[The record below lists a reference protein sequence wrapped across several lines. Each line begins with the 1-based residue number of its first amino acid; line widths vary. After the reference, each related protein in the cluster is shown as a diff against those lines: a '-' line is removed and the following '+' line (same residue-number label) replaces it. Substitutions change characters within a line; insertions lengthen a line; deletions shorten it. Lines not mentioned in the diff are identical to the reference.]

1 VAAEVQVAVLE
12 PGEGDADNIISKDVL
27 GPRFVLHVLSVKVSV
42 VLQVDV
48 AVVLQVD
55 VAVVLQVD
63 VTVVLQVDVALSFSF
78 LPGGSCI
85 TSLQI

>member
-1 VAAEVQVAVLE
+1 MAAEVQVAVLE
-12 PGEGDADNIISKDVL
+12 PGEGDADDIISKDVL
-27 GPRFVLHVLSVKVSV
+27 GPRFVSHVLSVKVS
-42 VLQVDV
+42 
-48 AVVLQVD
+48 
-55 VAVVLQVD
+55 VVLQVD

>member
-1 VAAEVQVAVLE
+1 MAADVQVAVLE

-27 GPRFVLHVLSVKVSV
+27 GPRFVSHVLSVKVSV

-55 VAVVLQVD
+55 V
-63 VTVVLQVDVALSFSF
+63 TVVLQVGVALSFSF
-78 LPGGSCI
+78 LAGGSCI
-85 TSLQI
+85 TSL